1 MRKINHSGDC
11 GIYAINGLC
20 TCGFIHK
27 INRSGKDDLIKEEEE
42 NLIKHFC
49 NFYFLNGLNF
59 NSSVKCPIKITV
71 IRCFEEKDKKCI
83 GDYVSAIYINGTKII
98 NGDEYHNK
106 INNKLEGMEILLK
119 HLNIGYEI
127 KHENIFLPEEEMW
140 EWQGEE
146 KLKD

>member
-1 MRKINHSGDC
+1 MDICAIFTKKIK
-11 GIYAINGLC
+11 AL
-20 TCGFIHK
+20 
-27 INRSGKDDLIKEEEE
+27 
-42 NLIKHFC
+42 
-49 NFYFLNGLNF
+49 
-59 NSSVKCPIKITV
+59 
-71 IRCFEEKDKKCI
+71 KK
-83 GDYVSAIYINGTKII
+83 GNKII